1 MEGVFC
7 MAKYLILA
15 IVVLTL
21 GIINLVKP
29 ELAWKLKHLL
39 TVRDGEPTEFF
50 IVNARISGVVL
61 VAFSLLALYW
71 AFSGRV

>member
-1 MEGVFC
+1 MKSTGGCIIAAIIV
-7 MAKYLILA
+7 LA
-15 IVVLTL
+15 I
-21 GIINLVKP
+21 GIMNIVKP
-29 ELAWKLKHLL
+29 EIAWKLKHLL

>member
-1 MEGVFC
+1 MKSTGGCIIAAIIVLV
-7 MAKYLILA
+7 MGILNIA
-15 IVVLTL
+15 
-21 GIINLVKP
+21 KP

-61 VAFSLLALYW
+61 VGFSLLVLFW
-71 AFSGRV
+71 AFTGRI